1 MSAIHAGRRRWLAA
15 AGGAVLFAPWKAW
28 AQTAAPVPRRVVV
41 IGGALAECVYALGME
56 RVLVAADTT
65 CTYPRPV
72 LALPKV
78 GYLRTLSAEGVLSLR
93 PDLVLMSTDAG
104 PPEALAQ
111 LRGSGVRIAAIAE
124 RHDARTARGK
134 IVEVARLLGA
144 QSAATRV
151 LAAFDAAM
159 QTTERQV
166 AARRA
171 RQAPVR
177 AAFLLGHAGMQTMVA
192 GRDTAADAMLRYA
205 GASNVFGDDGRHGFK
220 GYKPLTAESM
230 IAAAPDVLVSTLD
243 AVEAAGGTAAFLSAS
258 GLAATPAARH
268 RRLVAMDTLYLLGFG
283 PRLPQAIDALSR
295 QLAEAR
301 A

>member
-1 MSAIHAGRRRWLAA
+1 MAA
-15 AGGAVLFAPWKAW
+15 ACAS
-28 AQTAAPVPRRVVV
+28 RR
-41 IGGALAECVYALGME
+41 
-56 RVLVAADTT
+56 
-65 CTYPRPV
+65 
-72 LALPKV
+72 
-78 GYLRTLSAEGVLSLR
+78 LRSS
-93 PDLVLMSTDAG
+93 
-104 PPEALAQ
+104 
-111 LRGSGVRIAAIAE
+111 
-124 RHDARTARGK
+124 K

-151 LAAFDAAM
+151 LADFDAAM
-159 QTTERQV
+159 QTTEQQV

-205 GASNVFGDDGRHGFK
+205 GASNVFGDDRSGFK

-230 IAAAPDVLVSTLD
+230 VVVAPDVLVTTPD
-243 AVEAAGGTAAFLSAS
+243 AVAAAGGTAAFLSAS

-268 RRLVAMDTLYLLGFG
+268 RQLVAMDTLYLLGFG

-295 QLAEAR
+295 QLAKAH